1 MKILLIGSRGQL
13 GSELKLS
20 LKNLGEII
28 ESDRTK
34 LNLEN
39 LDKIYPFV
47 EKINPS
53 IIINASAY
61 TNVEEA
67 ERQSNLAATINYEA
81 VNTLAKV
88 AKELNILF
96 IHFSTDYVFDGM
108 SKKPYLEDDL
118 PCPLNVYGKTKLDG
132 EKAIQESGCM
142 FYIFRVSWVI
152 GVYGNN
158 FAKKIIQL
166 AREKEHLKVIYDQ
179 RGVPTSPSL
188 ISEVLKILINSYKTN
203 AKWDFGIYHLTP
215 RGEASWFIIAKL
227 IISLMNEID
236 TKNSILVKNVEH
248 VLTKEFKTKAKRPLN
263 SLLNNSKLEKVIG
276 YEINDW
282 KIYFKNDI
290 TKILENNF

>member
-39 LDKIYPFV
+39 LDEIYPYV

-81 VNTLAKV
+81 VNTLAKI
-88 AKELNILF
+88 ARELNILF
-96 IHFSTDYVFDGM
+96 IHFSTDYIFDGM
-108 SKKPYLEDDL
+108 SNKPYLEDDL

-166 AREKEHLKVIYDQ
+166 AREKERLKVIFDQ
-179 RGVPTSPSL
+179 KGVPTSPTL

-227 IISLMNEID
+227 IISLMNEND
-236 TKNSILVKNVEH
+236 TKNPILVKNVEP
-248 VLTKEFKTKAKRPLN
+248 VLTKEFKTKAKRPFN

>member
-1 MKILLIGSRGQL
+1 MKILLLGSKGQL
-13 GSELKLS
+13 GSKLKNS
-20 LKNLGEII
+20 LKKVGEVI
-28 ESDRTK
+28 ESDRSR

-39 LDKIYPFV
+39 LDQILPFI
-47 EKINPS
+47 EKIKPS

-61 TNVEEA
+61 TNVEAA
-67 ERQSNLAATINYEA
+67 EDQEELASIINFK
-81 VNTLAKV
+81 VVDTLAKI
-88 AKELNILF
+88 AKKLNILF
-96 IHFSTDYVFDGM
+96 IHFSTDYVFDGT
-108 SKKPYLEDDL
+108 KNDPYLEDDL
-118 PCPLNVYGKTKLDG
+118 PCPLNVYGKTKLAG

-152 GVYGNN
+152 GVYGDN

>member
-1 MKILLIGSRGQL
+1 MKILLLGSKGQL
-13 GSELKLS
+13 GSKLKNS
-20 LKNLGEII
+20 LKKVGEVI
-28 ESDRTK
+28 ESDRSR

-39 LDKIYPFV
+39 LDHILPFI
-47 EKINPS
+47 EKIKPS

-61 TNVEEA
+61 TNVEAA
-67 ERQSNLAATINYEA
+67 EDQEELASIINFK
-81 VNTLAKV
+81 VVDTLAKI
-88 AKELNILF
+88 AKKLNILF
-96 IHFSTDYVFDGM
+96 IHFSTDYVFDGT
-108 SKKPYLEDDL
+108 KNDPYLEDDL
-118 PCPLNVYGKTKLDG
+118 PCPLNVYGKTKLAG

-152 GVYGNN
+152 GVYGDN

-188 ISEVLKILINSYKTN
+188 ISEVLNILINSYKTN

>member
-1 MKILLIGSRGQL
+1 MKILLLGSKGQL
-13 GSELKLS
+13 GSKLKNS
-20 LKNLGEII
+20 LKKVGEVI
-28 ESDRTK
+28 ESDRSR

-39 LDKIYPFV
+39 LDHILPFI
-47 EKINPS
+47 EKIKPS

-61 TNVEEA
+61 TNVEAA
-67 ERQSNLAATINYEA
+67 EDQEELASIINFK
-81 VNTLAKV
+81 VVDTLAKI
-88 AKELNILF
+88 AKKLNILF
-96 IHFSTDYVFDGM
+96 IHFSTDYVFDGT
-108 SKKPYLEDDL
+108 KNDPYLEDDL
-118 PCPLNVYGKTKLDG
+118 PCPLNVYGKTKLAG

-158 FAKKIIQL
+158 FAKKIIKL

-188 ISEVLKILINSYKTN
+188 ISEVLNILINSYKTN